1 MARCGQDLGFLQ
13 SRNCLGSLA
22 LKPKVKRC
30 GFSQKK
36 EKGAIKLGLGV
47 RVLGIFLG

>member
-22 LKPKVKRC
+22 LKLKANRC

-36 EKGAIKLGLGV
+36 ENGVIRLGFGI
-47 RVLGIFLG
+47 RILGIFLG